1 MATLTRTLSILDAD
15 GRPFR
20 KSVSTQAVRGSYD
33 SAQTT
38 TDDVRHWS
46 QTDALSPDAANSPA
60 VRKRLR
66 ERARYEVA
74 NNGWARSMVDT
85 LAHEVIGTG
94 PRVQV
99 LSGNPEADEW
109 IEDQF
114 ERWAAEIN
122 LARKLRTMRKAKAQD
137 GEGIA
142 LFYNNHLLRGD
153 VQLDLRPIE
162 TEQLA
167 TPGILLAPD
176 QIDGID
182 LDENDNPVRYHVLK
196 YHPGGE
202 QYGASFHEEIT
213 PAPTVGEVIH
223 VFRRDRPGQHRGI
236 PEITPALP
244 IFSRLRRY
252 TLAVLQSA
260 ENVAEITLLLKTR
273 HPEDGGAILSGTTQ
287 GEPSEYTPFDVFDIE
302 RGMIS
307 VLPADTDLFQP
318 DPKQPSSTHTEFIKT
333 NLAEAFACVCMP
345 YSVGA
350 ADSSDENFASGKLTR
365 LGFKRAV
372 RIERD
377 LDWNPEVRRIFAE
390 WWREKRYAVPAGLQ
404 AGVRPFSEWVVVI
417 FWDGTEDIDPEKAA
431 RAKAAMLE
439 TGQISYPSLFA
450 EMGLDYENEQQAQA
464 KALGMTV
471 DEYRNRLADRLF
483 PPIGQPGV
491 NQAGANQSKANKGG
505 KPDVDAK

>member
-1 MATLTRTLSILDAD
+1 MATLTRALSILDAD

-20 KSVSTQAVRGSYD
+20 KSVSTVTVRGSYD
-33 SAQTT
+33 SAKTT
-38 TDDVRHWS
+38 VDDVRHWEHI
-46 QTDALSPDAANSPA
+46 DALSADAANSPA

-66 ERARYEVA
+66 EKARQEVA

-99 LSGNPEADEW
+99 LSGSPEADEW

-142 LFYNNHLLRGD
+142 LFYNNPLLRGD

-167 TPGILLAPD
+167 TPGMLLAPN

-182 LDENDNPVRYHVLK
+182 LDENDNPARYHVLK

-202 QYGASFHEEIT
+202 QYGARFDEEVS
-213 PAPTVGEVIH
+213 PPPSVDEVIH

-236 PEITPALP
+236 PELTPALP

-287 GEPSEYTPFDVFDIE
+287 GEPSEYTAFDVFDIE

-318 DPKQPSSTHTEFIKT
+318 DPKQPSSTHTDFIKT
-333 NLAEAFACVCMP
+333 SLAEAFSYAC
-345 YSVGA
+345 
-350 ADSSDENFASGKLTR
+350 
-365 LGFKRAV
+365 
-372 RIERD
+372 
-377 LDWNPEVRRIFAE
+377 
-390 WWREKRYAVPAGLQ
+390 
-404 AGVRPFSEWVVVI
+404 RPP
-417 FWDGTEDIDPEKAA
+417 DN
-431 RAKAAMLE
+431 AAME
-439 TGQISYPSLFA
+439 PAI
-450 EMGLDYENEQQAQA
+450 
-464 KALGMTV
+464 
-471 DEYRNRLADRLF
+471 
-483 PPIGQPGV
+483 
-491 NQAGANQSKANKGG
+491 
-505 KPDVDAK
+505 